1 MEKQILLI
9 ITWRK
14 HNPPTIFNQLGLVF
28 DWSISVA
35 PNGCRKR
42 TRCGTFLGC
51 IALIIKERR
60 SAIAD
65 ILKKRAE
72 HVAHQVWDLHAF
84 TGNKESN
91 LENEWINYIMNAC
104 MHASIHQMEWNGMK
118 WKEYMI
124 RRCTLVPWPKH
135 AMWLVV
141 IPPSMGIHT
150 WINHQSESLE
160 KCIDCGP
167 KISKG

>member
-104 MHASIHQMEWNGMK
+104 MHASIHPSNGMEWNGMEWNEMK
-118 WKEYMI
+118 
-124 RRCTLVPWPKH
+124 
-135 AMWLVV
+135 
-141 IPPSMGIHT
+141 GIHDT
-150 WINHQSESLE
+150 QMHIGAMA
-160 KCIDCGP
+160 KTCYVACGHP
-167 KISKG
+167 SFSGNSHMD

>member
-104 MHASIHQMEWNGMK
+104 MHASIHPSNGMEWNGMK
-118 WKEYMI
+118 WNE
-124 RRCTLVPWPKH
+124 RN
-135 AMWLVV
+135 
-141 IPPSMGIHT
+141 T
-150 WINHQSESLE
+150 WYADAHWCHGQNMLCGLWSSLL
-160 KCIDCGP
+160 
-167 KISKG
+167 